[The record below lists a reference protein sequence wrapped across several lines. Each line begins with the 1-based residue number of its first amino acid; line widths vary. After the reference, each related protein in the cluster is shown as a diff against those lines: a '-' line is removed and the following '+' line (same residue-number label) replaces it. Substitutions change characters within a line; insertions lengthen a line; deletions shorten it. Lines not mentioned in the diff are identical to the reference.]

1 MLAYISM
8 LEMGWDRQITAWFKK
23 EAGYGLER
31 EVFYVDFLWST
42 LISRLYCN
50 VSQKLLALNIL
61 LNIIIILTKFIHAS
75 SSS

>member
-31 EVFYVDFLWST
+31 EIFHVDLLWST

-50 VSQKLLALNIL
+50 VSQKLLNIL
-61 LNIIIILTKFIHAS
+61 LNIIIILKKFIHAS